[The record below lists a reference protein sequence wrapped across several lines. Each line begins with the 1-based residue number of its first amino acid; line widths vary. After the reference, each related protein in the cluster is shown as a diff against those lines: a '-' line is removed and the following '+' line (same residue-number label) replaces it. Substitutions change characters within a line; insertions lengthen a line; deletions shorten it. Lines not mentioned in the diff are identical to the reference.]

1 MYLSELRQAI
11 ARCWYV
17 AVLGSVA
24 CAAMVLVALRL
35 VPAQYE
41 TNAEILLLPPQTTSG
56 AGGNPYL
63 SLGGLQSTADVVA
76 RSVMAADVVA
86 SVRAGGGSDR
96 FVVETDRTTSG
107 PLMLVTVT
115 DPDRQLAS
123 RTLSLV
129 VAAVPQTLSD
139 LQATS
144 DVKPSFRITSEVITS
159 QKEPRAGH
167 KSQVRA
173 AIVALAAGLVG
184 SLGAVSLTDSL
195 VSRRRRRVPQ
205 VGVSDAALTRWG
217 RTSSGPGP
225 AGSPE
230 PPPTAV
236 ESAEG
241 MRSASSLRDASS
253 S

>member
-17 AVLGSVA
+17 AVLGLVV

-41 TNAEILLLPPQTTSG
+41 TKAEILLLPPQTTTG

-86 SVRAGGGSDR
+86 SVRAGRGSDR

-107 PLMLVTVT
+107 PLLLVTVT
-115 DPDRQLAS
+115 DPDRQLAL

-159 QKEPRAGH
+159 QKEPLAGH

-195 VSRRRRRVPQ
+195 ISRRRRRAEH
-205 VGVSDAALTRWG
+205 VGANDAALTRRG
-217 RTSSGPGP
+217 RKSPGPGP
-225 AGSPE
+225 AGSPGLLHATVE
-230 PPPTAV
+230 PG
-236 ESAEG
+236 EG
-241 MRSASSLRDASS
+241 IRSASSLRDASNS
-253 S
+253 

>member
-11 ARCWYV
+11 MRCWYV
-17 AVLGSVA
+17 AVLGLVVS
-24 CAAMVLVALRL
+24 AAIVLGALRL

-41 TNAEILLLPPQTTSG
+41 TKAEILLLPPQTTTG

-76 RSVMAADVVA
+76 RSVMTEDVVA

-129 VAAVPQTLSD
+129 VAAVPQTLND
-139 LQATS
+139 LQAAS

-159 QKEPRAGH
+159 QKEPLAGH

-195 VSRRRRRVPQ
+195 VSRRRRRAAH
-205 VGVSDAALTRWG
+205 VGASDAAVTRRG
-217 RTSSGPGP
+217 RRSPGPGP
-225 AGSPE
+225 ASSPE
-230 PPPTAV
+230 PLVTAV
-236 ESAEG
+236 DSGEG
-241 MRSASSLRDASS
+241 IRSASLLRDASNS
-253 S
+253 